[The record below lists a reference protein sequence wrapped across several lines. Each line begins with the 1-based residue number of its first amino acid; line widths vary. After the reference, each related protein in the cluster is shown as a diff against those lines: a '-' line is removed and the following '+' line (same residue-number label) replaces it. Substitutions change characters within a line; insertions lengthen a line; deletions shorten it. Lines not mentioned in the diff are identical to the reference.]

1 LDQLEA
7 SNIATALKL
16 QHRWTNYMIG
26 QLQPAQLTLRCAE
39 EAEAAGVPATSS
51 VTLGLPRDWDVVSL
65 RSLASAARDVLMN
78 PRSAK
83 PFSFS
88 LSGSFSHSSKERRR
102 MELVVTKAEKQTLDE
117 WIRCLDKKELWK
129 VRRAQEA
136 AEAQRHALESLTG
149 GGIRGLGAG
158 KAPPER
164 VDSKY
169 GELEDATNIP
179 AAVAAH
185 LNQRQRGGG
194 ASSQHYLSQMVA
206 SSQQQQQLLLQQQ
219 QLQQQ

>member
-1 LDQLEA
+1 
-7 SNIATALKL
+7 
-16 QHRWTNYMIG
+16 
-26 QLQPAQLTLRCAE
+26 
-39 EAEAAGVPATSS
+39 
-51 VTLGLPRDWDVVSL
+51 
-65 RSLASAARDVLMN
+65 MN

-219 QLQQQ
+219 QLQQQQLLEAQEEPDVVCCVCADGDCDEDNEIIFCDSCDIAVHQESVTQP